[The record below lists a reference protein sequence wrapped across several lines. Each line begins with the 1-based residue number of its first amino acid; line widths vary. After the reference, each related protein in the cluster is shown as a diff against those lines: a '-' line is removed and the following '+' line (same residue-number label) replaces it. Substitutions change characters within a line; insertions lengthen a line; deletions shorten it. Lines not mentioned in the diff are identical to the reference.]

1 MPVSKKSF
9 TPKNIK
15 QMFLDVHDGLQTD
28 PVDKPK
34 ETREN
39 LYKIQDEI
47 EKEFEKKN
55 IKIKNL
61 KQEIKILK
69 YRLEEERSKTDLDM
83 ALGVGEAR
91 LVLYNKIPKELDDK
105 LFDLELFLFKKK
117 LIKMN
122 NFIINYF
129 KKLKNNKNYIKE
141 SEEYLNSNKITL
153 RKINGLWRAYLATE
167 ETRYIHN
174 SPIKLEFYI
183 NIPMNE
189 NYIFNHNYD
198 ILYCRSKK
206 EMIRHALIGCEKLL
220 KIKQMQ
226 HACS

>member
-105 LFDLELFLFKKK
+105 LFDLELFLFKKA
-117 LIKMN
+117 
-122 NFIINYF
+122 
-129 KKLKNNKNYIKE
+129 NKNE
-141 SEEYLNSNKITL
+141 
-153 RKINGLWRAYLATE
+153 
-167 ETRYIHN
+167 
-174 SPIKLEFYI
+174 
-183 NIPMNE
+183 
-189 NYIFNHNYD
+189 
-198 ILYCRSKK
+198 
-206 EMIRHALIGCEKLL
+206 
-220 KIKQMQ
+220 
-226 HACS
+226 